1 MRIEADVD
9 TRTAQAAVGRAEMR
23 QIMVGLGLAML
34 LSALDQTIVVTALPT
49 IGADF
54 GDFGRLSWVVTA
66 YLVAATAV
74 TPLYGKLADIYGR
87 RVVLLT
93 GIAIFVAGSAA
104 CALAPGMMALV
115 AARAVQGAGGG
126 GLISLSQT
134 IIADLVT
141 PRERGRYQTYF
152 AAVFTTSSIAGPAL
166 GGFFSEYAAW
176 PWIFWINLPLGAAAF
191 LIVDQRLAALPWRGR
206 PHRLDAPGALLLV
219 CASALFV
226 LALGQDA
233 ARALPA
239 TAALLAASGVF
250 WALFAFRAKT
260 AEEPFIPLAVLANKV
275 ARDATLTG
283 ACGLGA
289 YIGLSVVLPI
299 YFESGLGL
307 SPNRSGLALIPMM
320 IATVIGATLS
330 GRVMAHVTH
339 YKRAPLAAL
348 GCAIAAALFLGW
360 RLADL
365 SLFQMNALLTVV
377 GLGVGA
383 MLPISTVCVQ
393 NAVHGHDLGAAT
405 AVMQFSRQLGGALIV
420 ALLGALVFPGGA
432 AEAASSARAP
442 GDLVAAFRLVFCA
455 AAGCV
460 ALSFFFLAR
469 MEEKPLRGAHH

>member
-1 MRIEADVD
+1 MD
-9 TRTAQAAVGRAEMR
+9 TRVAQAAIGRAEMR
-23 QIMVGLGLAML
+23 HIMVGLGLAML

-54 GDFGRLSWVVTA
+54 HDFGRLSWIVTA

-74 TPLYGKLADIYGR
+74 TPLYGKLADIHGR
-87 RVVLLT
+87 RVVLLA
-93 GIAIFVAGSAA
+93 GIAIFLIGSVA
-104 CALAPGMMALV
+104 CALAPGMIALT

-152 AAVFTTSSIAGPAL
+152 AAVFTTSSIAGPVL
-166 GGFFSEYAAW
+166 GGVFAEYASW

-191 LIVDQRLAALPWRGR
+191 VIVNRRLAALPWRGR
-206 PHRLDAPGALLLV
+206 PHRLDALGALLLV
-219 CASALFV
+219 AAAALFV

-233 ARALPA
+233 ARHLAT
-239 TAALLAASGVF
+239 TAALLAASSVF
-250 WALFAFRAKT
+250 WALFAWRAKT
-260 AEEPFIPLAVLANKV
+260 AEEPFIPLSVLANRV
-275 ARDATLTG
+275 ARHATLTG
-283 ACGLGA
+283 AFGLGS
-289 YIGLSVVLPI
+289 YIGLSVVLPV

-307 SPNRSGLALIPMM
+307 APDRSGLALIPMM

-330 GRVMAHVTH
+330 GQVMAHVTH

-348 GCAIAAALFLGW
+348 ACAVAAAMFLGW

-365 SLFQMNALLTVV
+365 SLLEMNALLTVV

-420 ALLGALVFPGGA
+420 ALLGALVFSGGS
-432 AEAASSARAP
+432 AEAAERLRAA
-442 GDLVAAFRLVFCA
+442 GDLVTAFRLVFCA
-455 AAGCV
+455 AAGCI